1 MNFEG
6 LIIGTSAFVIIGV
19 FHPIVIKSEYY
30 IGKKVWPVFL
40 VVGLAL
46 IALSIFV
53 NNTIASA
60 IIGVTGFSS
69 LWSIGE
75 VFEQEERVKK
85 GWFPSNPNK
94 KANPASDRK
103 SVLDN
108 ERSVARK

>member
-6 LIIGTSAFVIIGV
+6 LIIGISAFVIIGV

-94 KANPASDRK
+94 K
-103 SVLDN
+103 
-108 ERSVARK
+108 VARK